1 MKIKVLILNYNSID
15 LNNLILKNEINTRN
29 FKNSKYGLSIY

>member
-15 LNNLILKNEINTRN
+15 LNNLILKNEINTCN